1 MDITLE
7 DYTSQH
13 ILWKKD
19 HDQVMDEMAKDS
31 AKRMAEDIDREV
43 LWGLFEG
50 LGWTR
55 FKITRLT
62 DNTHA
67 VDITNWLDTN
77 CKGKFERN
85 GSEFLFEDSKD
96 AVLFMLRWG

>member
-1 MDITLE
+1 MDMTLE

-13 ILWKKD
+13 ISWKKD
-19 HDQVMDEMAKDS
+19 HDQVMDEMAKDA

-62 DNTHA
+62 DNNHA
-67 VDITNWLDTN
+67 IDITNWLLDN
-77 CKGKFERN
+77 CKGQFERN
-85 GSEFLFEDSKD
+85 GAEFLFEDSKD

>member
-1 MDITLE
+1 MNLE
-7 DYTSQH
+7 EELLTKAGND
-13 ILWKKD
+13 
-19 HDQVMDEMAKDS
+19 MA
-31 AKRMAEDIDREV
+31 REIDREI

-50 LGWTR
+50 IGWTR
-55 FKITRLT
+55 FKISRLT
-62 DNTHA
+62 DNNHA
-67 VDITNWLDTN
+67 VDISYWLDEN

>member
-1 MDITLE
+1 MNLE
-7 DYTSQH
+7 EELLNKAGND
-13 ILWKKD
+13 
-19 HDQVMDEMAKDS
+19 MA
-31 AKRMAEDIDREV
+31 REIDREV

-50 LGWTR
+50 IGWTR
-55 FKITRLT
+55 FKISRLT
-62 DNTHA
+62 DNNHA
-67 VDITNWLDTN
+67 VDISYWLDEN